1 MADAAQDNEFD
12 DLDDDALEALKS
24 GEIVEQHD
32 ENLFSDDTSTPKT
45 EERAPKSADTDDDEE
60 YSAKVQKRIGKL
72 VSQRKLVETERDTE
86 RDRRTQAERERD
98 EALARL
104 AKYEERQDSDLMSR
118 AEDLVKR
125 RDEALDDGDL
135 TTYNQ
140 LNDELMEVRWEMR
153 ERKNAPRAKAPD
165 PEPQQQS
172 RAAEPA
178 APKPARAKA
187 AQDWLDQN
195 SDWIY
200 DPSNRE
206 RAIQAQRLE
215 AELIGEGYYY
225 DEPELYQELDRRLGK
240 MAQPTAGDGQGIAGE
255 TVEPTPQP
263 RQTAQ
268 AGTNR
273 DSLPH
278 TPPRDRN
285 PAKLTRAD
293 LDKMARYGLDPQ
305 SPKDRKAWLQRDAEL

>member
-12 DLDDDALEALKS
+12 DLEDDALEALKS

-32 ENLFSDDTSTPKT
+32 ENLFSEDPPAPKK
-45 EERAPKSADTDDDEE
+45 EERAPKAADSDDEEE

-104 AKYEERQDSDLMSR
+104 AKYEERQDSDLTSR

-125 RDEALDDGDL
+125 RDAALDDGDL
-135 TTYNQ
+135 TVYNQ
-140 LNDELMEVRWEMR
+140 LNDELMEVRLEMR
-153 ERKNAPRAKAPD
+153 ERKKAPRVKAPD
-165 PEPQQQS
+165 PEPQQQP

-178 APKPARAKA
+178 APKLAQAAK
-187 AQDWLDQN
+187 DWLDRN

-215 AELIGEGYYY
+215 AELISEGYYY
-225 DEPELYQELDRRLGK
+225 DEPELYQELDRRLGQ
-240 MAQPTAGDGQGIAGE
+240 MAQPTAGDGQGIAAAASQ
-255 TVEPTPQP
+255 T

-273 DSLPH
+273 DSLPN